1 MDARGMVNKL
11 VALAAVFSLTFS
23 PAIAMAGEIVDGSV
37 PANGLPQAGDVGATW
52 NGSAHKVLRSD
63 ASGILRTTEEYPYHL
78 QNDAFPASDT
88 TNTVIF
94 RVIRPLGLGWS
105 VSPFGARTVTVT
117 KVQKGPPCAV
127 KFYLFGSDDNVNY
140 YPIIKSDA
148 WSYLDTDSAK
158 IDTLTLTIPAS
169 FQSQNSV
176 RTFKLTLP
184 EEVYPGRYLQ
194 IWAQR
199 TDSAFASNA
208 THVGLT
214 YEGRW
219 K

>member
-1 MDARGMVNKL
+1 MKIARTITAFLAALVVLLAPL
-11 VALAAVFSLTFS
+11 VAVAADVR
-23 PAIAMAGEIVDGSV
+23 DGSI
-37 PANGLPQAGDVGATW
+37 PANGLPMSGQLGGTW

-63 ASGILRTTEEYPYHL
+63 ASGILRVTEEYPYHL
-78 QNDAFPASDT
+78 QNDAFPAADT

-94 RVIRPLGLGWS
+94 KVIRPLGLGWS

-140 YPIIKSDA
+140 FPIIKSDA

-169 FQSQNSV
+169 FQSANTV
-176 RTFKLTLP
+176 RQFKLALP
-184 EEVYPGRYLQ
+184 EDVYPGRYVQ